1 MKLSEDFNMF
11 FYKETRTLE
20 RLSDTQRIG
29 KRASMSETDSRGII
43 RKEGNGRKEMEW
55 NEKE

>member
-29 KRASMSETDSRGII
+29 KRASMSETDSRG
-43 RKEGNGRKEMEW
+43 RKEGNGMG
-55 NEKE
+55 